1 MFKCRRKK
9 IVRGRNV
16 YLFEPSKECG
26 PEFVEMTTSSRDFHN
41 PWIYPATDLRRF
53 KSYLDRINKG
63 HTHGFFVGQQ
73 SDDSLVGVINV
84 NDVVMG
90 GFCSG
95 SLGYFVDHR
104 YMCQGYMT
112 EALTLV
118 LEQAFNNL
126 ELHRLEANVRPGNEA
141 SLALIKKLGFQKEG
155 FSPSFLLID
164 GKWRDHERW
173 AILAHDW
180 FTICHKL

>member
-1 MFKCRRKK
+1 
-9 IVRGRNV
+9 
-16 YLFEPSKECG
+16 
-26 PEFVEMTTSSRDFHN
+26 MTTSSRDFHN